1 MNRIFVF
8 GAGASLHAGAPLGN
22 NFLNKYVEILNSK
35 RKDDILYQD
44 DLLSRILEIQPNQR
58 HFAGDSLLEIQNSN
72 LPNIED
78 IFTLFDIAYEKE
90 ESLLYESEGDRT
102 IIRREDFFF
111 LIRETICKSIEK
123 SLNDDGT
130 TVPYLSFVKKLNKND
145 TIISFNYDTLIDN
158 AVKAIFQDLNYGF
171 DFTPMKDFIEL
182 IGYNWKTVVQEC
194 RCKNSDI
201 NLSFNSDEVPLIL
214 KPHGSLNWL
223 YCSKCYNYYYLPGTN
238 LIFYPPYFYECPNS
252 FGENPLRRVRLV
264 ENIIPLTHLKN
275 FKNPIFNL
283 IWLNI
288 IQRLSKAEV
297 IYFIGYSLPD
307 VDFISKYYFIKG
319 LNRVDF
325 ESNVKIT
332 VINPNI
338 KEEGLDIKFK
348 KLFGSKKGTIDFEK
362 LKFKDWVISL

>member
-44 DLLSRILEIQPNQR
+44 DLLSRILEIQPNLR
-58 HFAGDSLLEIQNSN
+58 HIAGDSLLEIQKSN

-102 IIRREDFFF
+102 IIRREDFIF

-171 DFTPMKDFIEL
+171 DFTPMKDFIE
-182 IGYNWKTVVQEC
+182 
-194 RCKNSDI
+194 S
-201 NLSFNSDEVPLIL
+201 
-214 KPHGSLNWL
+214 
-223 YCSKCYNYYYLPGTN
+223 
-238 LIFYPPYFYECPNS
+238 
-252 FGENPLRRVRLV
+252 
-264 ENIIPLTHLKN
+264 
-275 FKNPIFNL
+275 
-283 IWLNI
+283 
-288 IQRLSKAEV
+288 
-297 IYFIGYSLPD
+297 
-307 VDFISKYYFIKG
+307 
-319 LNRVDF
+319 
-325 ESNVKIT
+325 
-332 VINPNI
+332 
-338 KEEGLDIKFK
+338 
-348 KLFGSKKGTIDFEK
+348 
-362 LKFKDWVISL
+362 